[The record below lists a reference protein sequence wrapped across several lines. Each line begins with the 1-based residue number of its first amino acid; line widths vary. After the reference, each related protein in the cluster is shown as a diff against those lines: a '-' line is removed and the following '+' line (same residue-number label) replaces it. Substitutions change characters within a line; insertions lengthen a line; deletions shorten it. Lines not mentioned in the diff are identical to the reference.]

1 MMIDEKIVTVL
12 EFRTKDENVYI
23 DDDDDDDDEFD

>member
-1 MMIDEKIVTVL
+1 MIEEKIVTML

-23 DDDDDDDDEFD
+23 DHAMLAVFPLAE